1 MRSRCS
7 DGAQKLKAIVAKGT
21 GKVSPGLVDEY
32 NSLRKMLLEKIKENV
47 VSQSFHQMGTAVGMD
62 MGMLSG
68 DIPIKNWRL
77 GDHPELTKISQAL

>member
-1 MRSRCS
+1 
-7 DGAQKLKAIVAKGT
+7 
-21 GKVSPGLVDEY
+21 
-32 NSLRKMLLEKIKENV
+32 
-47 VSQSFHQMGTAVGMD
+47 MGTAVGMD